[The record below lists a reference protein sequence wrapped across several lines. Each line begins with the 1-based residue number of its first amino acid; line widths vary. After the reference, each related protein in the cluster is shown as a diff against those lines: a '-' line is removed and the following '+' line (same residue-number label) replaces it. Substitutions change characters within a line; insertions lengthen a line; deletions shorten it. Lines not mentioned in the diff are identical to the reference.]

1 MTKTIIDELIE
12 FAEELTL
19 LIKQDWEKSKQF
31 IKKHKTYFFW
41 ILALFVS
48 MQFTDIL
55 SLGKSWDIYCKKH
68 NIQSG
73 GGNTN
78 APPPLPPP
86 RVNRSSKPKGAD
98 GESSKGADVESSK
111 GADGESS
118 KGADG
123 ESSKGADGESSKGAD
138 GESQKGT
145 DGAKQGEE
153 GSKGT
158 GAGAGS
164 PTSAGQPQRMRTRSQ
179 GLMGQSR
186 IGRSQSRF
194 ARTMRRNPVFG
205 NLDKIF
211 NMTQGMFALVMFI
224 LVIVGVLSLPVII
237 FIIITYCIIKNL
249 CSRLAIL

>member
-73 GGNTN
+73 GGNSN

-86 RVNRSSKPKGAD
+86 RVNRSSKPKGD
-98 GESSKGADVESSK
+98 
-111 GADGESS
+111 DGESS

-138 GESQKGT
+138 G
-145 DGAKQGEE
+145 AKQGEE
-153 GSKGT
+153 ASKGT
-158 GAGAGS
+158 GAGAGG
-164 PTSAGQPQRMRTRSQ
+164 PTATGQPQRMRTRSQ

-224 LVIVGVLSLPVII
+224 LIIVGVLSLPVII
-237 FIIITYCIIKNL
+237 FIIITYCIIKNI

>member
-1 MTKTIIDELIE
+1 MTKTIIDELFE

-73 GGNTN
+73 GGNSN

-86 RVNRSSKPKGAD
+86 RVNRSSKPKGDD
-98 GESSKGADVESSK
+98 GESSK

-138 GESQKGT
+138 G
-145 DGAKQGEE
+145 AKQGEE
-153 GSKGT
+153 ASKGT
-158 GAGAGS
+158 GAGAGG
-164 PTSAGQPQRMRTRSQ
+164 PTATGQPQRMRTRSQ

-224 LVIVGVLSLPVII
+224 LIIVGVLSLPVII
-237 FIIITYCIIKNL
+237 FIIITYCIIKNI

>member
-1 MTKTIIDELIE
+1 MTKTIIDELFE

-73 GGNTN
+73 GGNSN

-98 GESSKGADVESSK
+98 GESSKVA
-111 GADGESS
+111 
-118 KGADG
+118 
-123 ESSKGADGESSKGAD
+123 
-138 GESQKGT
+138 

-153 GSKGT
+153 ASKGT
-158 GAGAGS
+158 GAGAGG
-164 PTSAGQPQRMRTRSQ
+164 PTSAGQPQRMRTQSQ

-224 LVIVGVLSLPVII
+224 LIIVGVLSLPVII
-237 FIIITYCIIKNL
+237 FIIITYCIIKNI

>member
-73 GGNTN
+73 GGNSN

-86 RVNRSSKPKGAD
+86 RINRSSKPKVAERESSKVAE
-98 GESSKGADVESSK
+98 GESSKVAE
-111 GADGESS
+111 GESS

-123 ESSKGADGESSKGAD
+123 ESSKVADGESSKVA
-138 GESQKGT
+138 

-153 GSKGT
+153 ASKGT
-158 GAGAGS
+158 GAGAGG

-179 GLMGQSR
+179 GFMGQSR

-194 ARTMRRNPVFG
+194 ARTIRRNPVFG

>member
-73 GGNTN
+73 GDNSV
-78 APPPLPPP
+78 AAS
-86 RVNRSSKPKGAD
+86 VNISTKQGDDGAKQGDD
-98 GESSKGADVESSK
+98 GAKQGDDGAKQGD
-111 GADGESS
+111 
-118 KGADG
+118 
-123 ESSKGADGESSKGAD
+123 
-138 GESQKGT
+138 

-164 PTSAGQPQRMRTRSQ
+164 PTSAGQPQRVRMRTRSQ

-194 ARTMRRNPVFG
+194 GRTMRRNPVFG

>member
-1 MTKTIIDELIE
+1 MTKTIIDELFE

-19 LIKQDWEKSKQF
+19 LIKQDWEKSKKF

-73 GGNTN
+73 GGNSN

-86 RVNRSSKPKGAD
+86 RVNRSSKPKGTD
-98 GESSKGADVESSK
+98 GESPK

-123 ESSKGADGESSKGAD
+123 
-138 GESQKGT
+138 
-145 DGAKQGEE
+145 AKQGEE
-153 GSKGT
+153 ASKGT
-158 GAGAGS
+158 GAGAGG
-164 PTSAGQPQRMRTRSQ
+164 PTATGQPQRMRTRSQ

-194 ARTMRRNPVFG
+194 GRTMRRNPVFG

-224 LVIVGVLSLPVII
+224 LIIVGVLSLPVII
-237 FIIITYCIIKNL
+237 FIIITYCIIKNI

>member
-73 GGNTN
+73 GDNSV
-78 APPPLPPP
+78 AAS
-86 RVNRSSKPKGAD
+86 VNISTKQGDDGAKQGD
-98 GESSKGADVESSK
+98 
-111 GADGESS
+111 
-118 KGADG
+118 
-123 ESSKGADGESSKGAD
+123 
-138 GESQKGT
+138 

-194 ARTMRRNPVFG
+194 GRTMRRNPVFG

>member
-73 GGNTN
+73 GDNSVP
-78 APPPLPPP
+78 AS
-86 RVNRSSKPKGAD
+86 VNISTKQGDDGAKQGD
-98 GESSKGADVESSK
+98 
-111 GADGESS
+111 
-118 KGADG
+118 
-123 ESSKGADGESSKGAD
+123 
-138 GESQKGT
+138 

>member
-98 GESSKGADVESSK
+98 GESSKGADV
-111 GADGESS
+111 
-118 KGADG
+118 

>member
-1 MTKTIIDELIE
+1 MTKTIIDELFE

-73 GGNTN
+73 GGNSN

-98 GESSKGADVESSK
+98 GESSKGAD
-111 GADGESS
+111 GESS

-123 ESSKGADGESSKGAD
+123 
-138 GESQKGT
+138 
-145 DGAKQGEE
+145 AKQGEE
-153 GSKGT
+153 ASKGT

-164 PTSAGQPQRMRTRSQ
+164 PTSAGQPQRMRTQSQ

-224 LVIVGVLSLPVII
+224 LIIVGVLSLPVII
-237 FIIITYCIIKNL
+237 FIIITYCIIKNI

>member
-98 GESSKGADVESSK
+98 GESSKGADV
-111 GADGESS
+111 
-118 KGADG
+118 
-123 ESSKGADGESSKGAD
+123 ESSKGAD

>member
-73 GGNTN
+73 GGNSN
-78 APPPLPPP
+78 APPSLPPP
-86 RVNRSSKPKGAD
+86 GVNRSSKPKG
-98 GESSKGADVESSK
+98 V
-111 GADGESS
+111 DGESS

-123 ESSKGADGESSKGAD
+123 ESSKGADGESSKSAV
-138 GESQKGT
+138 
-145 DGAKQGEE
+145 GAKQGEE
-153 GSKGT
+153 ASKGT
-158 GAGAGS
+158 GAGAGA
-164 PTSAGQPQRMRTRSQ
+164 PTSAGQPQRMRTRTQSQ
-179 GLMGQSR
+179 GFMGQSR

-224 LVIVGVLSLPVII
+224 LIIVGVLSLPVII
-237 FIIITYCIIKNL
+237 FIIITYCIIKNI

>member
-73 GGNTN
+73 GDNSV
-78 APPPLPPP
+78 AAS
-86 RVNRSSKPKGAD
+86 VNISTKQGD
-98 GESSKGADVESSK
+98 
-111 GADGESS
+111 
-118 KGADG
+118 
-123 ESSKGADGESSKGAD
+123 
-138 GESQKGT
+138 
-145 DGAKQGEE
+145 DGAKQGDE

-194 ARTMRRNPVFG
+194 GRTMRRNPVFG

>member
-1 MTKTIIDELIE
+1 MNKTIIDELFE

-73 GGNTN
+73 GGNSN

-98 GESSKGADVESSK
+98 GESSKGAD
-111 GADGESS
+111 GESS
-118 KGADG
+118 KGA
-123 ESSKGADGESSKGAD
+123 
-138 GESQKGT
+138 

-158 GAGAGS
+158 GAGAGG
-164 PTSAGQPQRMRTRSQ
+164 PTSAGQPQRMRTQSQ

-224 LVIVGVLSLPVII
+224 LIIVGVLSLPVII
-237 FIIITYCIIKNL
+237 FIIITYCIIKNI

>member
-1 MTKTIIDELIE
+1 MTKTIIDELFE

-73 GGNTN
+73 GGNSN

-98 GESSKGADVESSK
+98 GESSKGAD
-111 GADGESS
+111 GESS

-123 ESSKGADGESSKGAD
+123 
-138 GESQKGT
+138 
-145 DGAKQGEE
+145 AKQGEE
-153 GSKGT
+153 ASKGT
-158 GAGAGS
+158 GAGAGG
-164 PTSAGQPQRMRTRSQ
+164 PTATGQPQRMRTRSQ

-224 LVIVGVLSLPVII
+224 LIIVGVLSLPVII
-237 FIIITYCIIKNL
+237 FIIITYCIIKNI

>member
-1 MTKTIIDELIE
+1 MTKTIIDELFE

-73 GGNTN
+73 GGNSN

-98 GESSKGADVESSK
+98 GESSKV
-111 GADGESS
+111 ADGESS
-118 KGADG
+118 KVA
-123 ESSKGADGESSKGAD
+123 
-138 GESQKGT
+138 

-153 GSKGT
+153 ASKGT
-158 GAGAGS
+158 GAGAGG
-164 PTSAGQPQRMRTRSQ
+164 PTSAGQPQRMRTQSQ

-224 LVIVGVLSLPVII
+224 LIIVGVLSLPVII
-237 FIIITYCIIKNL
+237 FIIITYCIIKNI

>member
-1 MTKTIIDELIE
+1 MNKTIIDELFE

-73 GGNTN
+73 GGNSN

-98 GESSKGADVESSK
+98 GESSKGADEESSK
-111 GADGESS
+111 GADGESPKGDDGAKQGEEGS
-118 KGADG
+118 KV
-123 ESSKGADGESSKGAD
+123 
-138 GESQKGT
+138 T

-158 GAGAGS
+158 GAGAGG
-164 PTSAGQPQRMRTRSQ
+164 PTSAGQPQRMRTQSQ

-194 ARTMRRNPVFG
+194 GRTMRRNPVFG

-224 LVIVGVLSLPVII
+224 LIIVGVLSLPVII
-237 FIIITYCIIKNL
+237 FIIITYCIIKNI

>member
-55 SLGKSWDIYCKKH
+55 SLGKSWDTYCKKH
-68 NIQSG
+68 NIQNG
-73 GGNTN
+73 GDNS
-78 APPPLPPP
+78 AVAS
-86 RVNRSSKPKGAD
+86 VNISTKQGD
-98 GESSKGADVESSK
+98 
-111 GADGESS
+111 
-118 KGADG
+118 
-123 ESSKGADGESSKGAD
+123 
-138 GESQKGT
+138 
-145 DGAKQGEE
+145 DGAKQGDE
-153 GSKGT
+153 GAKQRDEGAKQGDDGAKQGDDGAKQGDEGAKQGDDGDKQGT
-158 GAGAGS
+158 GAGAGG
-164 PTSAGQPQRMRTRSQ
+164 PTSAGQPQRMRSRGQ
-179 GLMGQSR
+179 MGQSR

-194 ARTMRRNPVFG
+194 GRNMRRNPVFG

>member
-73 GGNTN
+73 GGNSDV
-78 APPPLPPP
+78 A
-86 RVNRSSKPKGAD
+86 SS
-98 GESSKGADVESSK
+98 
-111 GADGESS
+111 
-118 KGADG
+118 
-123 ESSKGADGESSKGAD
+123 
-138 GESQKGT
+138 
-145 DGAKQGEE
+145 AKQVVE
-153 GSKGT
+153 GSKQGDEGGKQEADGVKQGT
-158 GAGAGS
+158 GAGAGG
-164 PTSAGQPQRMRTRSQ
+164 PTSAGQPQRIRMRSQ

-194 ARTMRRNPVFG
+194 ARTIRRNPVFG